1 MVMGRMRGWRRDAP
15 GKGYQ
20 ALVQRRETLNPA
32 MFRKDFLR
40 MTEAEFVDAMLTE
53 RVSARMVEKQLADF
67 RVLKAEDD
75 ERRQRLQKV
84 RKDRANR
91 EVGEELSWYAKA
103 EAMMRLRKKER
114 HTDDDDEEA
123 L

>member
-1 MVMGRMRGWRRDAP
+1 MRGWRRDAP

-40 MTEAEFVDAMLTE
+40 MTEAEFVDAMLME
-53 RVSARMVEKQLADF
+53 RVSARMGEKQLADF
-67 RVLKAEDD
+67 KVLKAEDD
-75 ERRQRLQKV
+75 ERRQRLQKA

-91 EVGEELSWYAKA
+91 EIGEELSWYAKA
-103 EAMMRLRKKER
+103 EALMRIKKKER